1 MSQVRIEVEVRIMQV
16 GAGTGTVL
24 MGQPQA
30 NNPGVGPLPQGNGS
44 LGNGQMLF
52 MNDATMVPGTAGA
65 ITEANLLTALQT
77 IASDF
82 AAATGTPL
90 ITADI
95 LAQINAW
102 QTGSP

>member
-1 MSQVRIEVEVRIMQV
+1 MSQVRIEVELRIMQV
-16 GAGTGTVL
+16 GAGTGTTL
-24 MGQPQA
+24 MGQSQG
-30 NNPGVGPLPQGNGS
+30 NNPGVGPLAGPGS
-44 LGNGQMLF
+44 LGNAQMLF
-52 MNDATMVPGTAGA
+52 MNDATMVPGTSGS

-82 AAATGTPL
+82 AAASGTPL

-95 LAQINAW
+95 LATINAW

>member
-1 MSQVRIEVEVRIMQV
+1 
-16 GAGTGTVL
+16 
-24 MGQPQA
+24 
-30 NNPGVGPLPQGNGS
+30 
-44 LGNGQMLF
+44 